1 MKHYAKC
8 SSVFLSFPFFQ
19 NLIDQRKMMFQ
30 SLQAFCFIF
39 LFQPFYQLF
48 MTFIQQ
54 ILSLFRTQNLCTHI
68 VNK

>member
-54 ILSLFRTQNLCTHI
+54 ILSLFRTQNLCTTYRE
-68 VNK
+68 